1 MKRKAFITGITGQDG
16 SYLVEN
22 LLEKDYEVHGLRRKV
37 SQDNTIN
44 INHLIEDSK
53 IYNKSFFL
61 HYGDITDTSSIVN
74 VISKNK
80 FDEIYHLS
88 AQSHVHTS
96 FQVPEYTAN
105 INALGTVK
113 LLETIKIFSSESK
126 FYNAATSELYG
137 KILEPIQN
145 ENTKF
150 NPQSPYAISKLYSHL
165 MAINYRDS
173 YNLFSCSG
181 ILFNHESPR
190 RGKSFVTRKITESV
204 AKIKLGL
211 IESFKLGNLNVKRD
225 WGYAK
230 EYVEAMYLMLQQ
242 EIPEE
247 FVIGTGKNY
256 SVRFFIEETFKLAG
270 MPIVWEGEGVNEKG
284 IVKENNK
291 VVVEIDEFYF
301 RPTEVDVLLAD
312 SKKAQQKLNW
322 KPKFNIEQ
330 IIETMY
336 ENDFN
341 LQNKKNF

>member
-22 LLEKDYEVHGLRRKV
+22 LLDKDYEVHGIRRKV

-44 INHLIEDSK
+44 IDHLIEDSK

-61 HYGDITDTSSIVN
+61 HYGDITDTSSLVS

-113 LLETIKIFSSESK
+113 LLETIKIFSPESK

-211 IESFKLGNLNVKRD
+211 IESFKIGNLNAKRD

-256 SVRFFIEETFKLAG
+256 SVRFFIEKTFKLAG

-284 IVKENNK
+284 IIKENNK
-291 VVVEIDEFYF
+291 VVVEIDKFYF

-312 SKKAQQKLNW
+312 SKKAQQKLKW
-322 KPKFNIEQ
+322 KPNFNIEQ